1 MLYTGVTEF
10 TIERSTLVPG
20 AVPEDL
26 DGHVLGQYL
35 KACGAEDPAHT
46 PAEKV
51 PWEPLCQ
58 VSDHCSDTMFALV
71 EEYSATL
78 WDYMRFARTVAE
90 WWIISCFKE
99 AGITAT
105 FVGEYAPCS

>member
-46 PAEKV
+46 PAETGL
-51 PWEPLCQ
+51 WEPLRC
-58 VSDHCSDTMFALV
+58 VHDSYGYSMFESIAIHCEALV
-71 EEYSATL
+71 DDVVPPRSVIEG
-78 WDYMRFARTVAE
+78 
-90 WWIISCFKE
+90 WIVGHFKN

-105 FVGEYAPCS
+105 FVGEYTT

>member
-1 MLYTGVTEF
+1 MLYVGVTEF
-10 TIERSTLVPG
+10 TVERSTLVPG

-35 KACGAEDPAHT
+35 KACGAEDPVHT
-46 PAEKV
+46 PAERV
-51 PWEPLCQ
+51 PWEVLHIAWDPHGDSRFDLINEY
-58 VSDHCSDTMFALV
+58 HGALWNPMMPARSAV
-71 EEYSATL
+71 EC
-78 WDYMRFARTVAE
+78 
-90 WWIISCFKE
+90 WIAYCFTQ